1 MEWDSRGDAFD
12 LHTSRRSDIFWY
24 LSTMIEYISG
34 KLSSKTPTSVVLE
47 AGGIG
52 YLLSISLNTYNA
64 LDRMESGEVR
74 LYVHEVIRED
84 AYELYG
90 FMDLSERQIFRL
102 MIGVSGIGPATGRL
116 ILSTFSARDL
126 VSIIASGDDRSLQSV
141 KGIGSKT
148 AKRMILDL
156 KDKVVTEM
164 ADYMAARDLS
174 ESETVTP
181 TARKE
186 VLEEAEQAF
195 VTLGYTKA
203 MAHKVIDRLVRED
216 PDMSVNDI
224 IRNGLKMI

>member
-1 MEWDSRGDAFD
+1 MKADSIAITLFENKGS
-12 LHTSRRSDIFWY
+12 HIFWY
-24 LSTMIEYISG
+24 LSTMIEYIYG
-34 KLSSKTPTSVVLE
+34 KLSSKTPTTVVVE

-52 YLLSISLNTYNA
+52 YMLNITLNTYNA

-84 AYELYG
+84 AFELYG
-90 FMDLSERQIFRL
+90 FMDLSERQVFRL
-102 MIGVSGIGPATGRL
+102 LTSVSGIGPATGRL
-116 ILSTFSARDL
+116 ILSTFTAGDL

-148 AKRMILDL
+148 AKRAILDL

-164 ADYMAARDLS
+164 ADYMGTKEMSVSR
-174 ESETVTP
+174 TVTP

-186 VLEEAEQAF
+186 VLDEAEQAF

-203 MAHKVIDRLVRED
+203 MAHKVIEKLIRED
-216 PDMSVNDI
+216 PEMSVNDI
-224 IRNGLKMI
+224 IRKGLKMI

>member
-1 MEWDSRGDAFD
+1 
-12 LHTSRRSDIFWY
+12 
-24 LSTMIEYISG
+24 
-34 KLSSKTPTSVVLE
+34 
-47 AGGIG
+47 
-52 YLLSISLNTYNA
+52 
-64 LDRMESGEVR
+64 
-74 LYVHEVIRED
+74 
-84 AYELYG
+84 
-90 FMDLSERQIFRL
+90 
-102 MIGVSGIGPATGRL
+102 
-116 ILSTFSARDL
+116 
-126 VSIIASGDDRSLQSV
+126 
-141 KGIGSKT
+141 
-148 AKRMILDL
+148 MILDL